1 MLKVIGIIGAF
12 LLVAATVVLVLAA
25 MKPNTFRV
33 ARTAGIK
40 APPEKIFPLIADL
53 HQFNRWNPFEKKD
66 PSVKGSYRGPA
77 AGKGAAYAWESKQV
91 GTGSME
97 IVEAAAPSKVALKL
111 DFVKPFEAHN
121 AVEFTLVPKGDET
134 EVTWAMNGPVPFMAK
149 VIHVIIDMDR
159 MVGRDFEAGL
169 ADLKAL
175 AEG

>member
-1 MLKVIGIIGAF
+1 
-12 LLVAATVVLVLAA
+12 
-25 MKPNTFRV
+25 
-33 ARTAGIK
+33 
-40 APPEKIFPLIADL
+40 
-53 HQFNRWNPFEKKD
+53 
-66 PSVKGSYRGPA
+66 
-77 AGKGAAYAWESKQV
+77 
-91 GTGSME
+91 ME